1 MKELRVDHRTSHAAP
16 GRLAACFVAIAVLTF
31 LLGAKEANCAD
42 PNLQSWFPV
51 QIVHPFCEDWAV
63 SMQTELRLKDDI
75 SEFSEL
81 VYKPALNYHFDPT
94 WAFSVG
100 YKYIDKYQKANEQ
113 DLWQE
118 SHFNKTFDDLVTGFQ
133 VRLEERFIDDI
144 DGVIP
149 RLRFLEHVSHPIGD
163 SRCYLTGFGAIR
175 FNLDDKGQGPV
186 SGFEQS
192 RIYAGLGRHFGEHI
206 QFEVGYLWR
215 YEEKRTGDDLSD
227 HALHFLLVFN
237 TKGKQVKK
245 PHPRDRYR

>member
-1 MKELRVDHRTSHAAP
+1 MKRSDTPKLPPPRCNSARV
-16 GRLAACFVAIAVLTF
+16 VAIALFTF
-31 LLGAKEANCAD
+31 LGYSTAARSAEPDLH
-42 PNLQSWFPV
+42 LWFPV
-51 QIVHPFCEDWAV
+51 QVIHPLCDDLTV
-63 SMQTELRLKDDI
+63 SMQTELRLQDNI
-75 SEFSEL
+75 SEQNEL
-81 VYKPALNYHFDPT
+81 IYKPALNYHFDPT
-94 WAFSVG
+94 WAVSVG
-100 YKYIDKYQKANEQ
+100 YKYIDKYRKANEH

-118 SHFNKTFDDLVTGFQ
+118 GHFNKTFDDLVTGFQ

-163 SRCYLTGFGAIR
+163 SRCHLTGFGAIR

-192 RIYAGLGRHFGEHI
+192 RIYAGLGRHIGEHI

-215 YEEKRTGDDLSD
+215 YEEERLGGDLND
-227 HALHFLLVFN
+227 HAIHFQLVFN

-245 PHPRDRYR
+245 PNSRDRYR